1 MKILMKDLFYI
12 YENSGERVVAL
23 RGLDLSVELGE
34 CLVIRG
40 PNGSGKST
48 LVKLLTG
55 YQMPTAGEI
64 FIDGFSISEID
75 PIRLRR
81 DFVASIDQRGN
92 LIKELNVLE
101 NLTLAY
107 SLSGRS
113 NAASSESAARTLAD
127 HQISHLSTQSPED
140 LSAGERQYLSL
151 LAAVA
156 TDPKVLV
163 ADEPSEELDDE
174 AAATVYGLLQS
185 LCSKTVVILVT
196 HDVRADAYAS
206 RTVRIRE
213 GRISEQWSPGQ
224 PEESVVDEFG
234 WKRVHEIPPSAP
246 VKLSASASGLILEV
260 ENLQL
265 AYGAKEI
272 FSNISFT
279 GSAGELIVLDST
291 GGANSGKSSLLRILA
306 GIQDATSGEVT
317 IQGEEV
323 GKLDRA
329 SRAQLRGRSISYL
342 PQRAS
347 VLERITLG
355 EYLSPLKVDLGRLTT
370 VRMNSPLGNFSG
382 GERARIELLK
392 MIAEAKPILLL
403 DEPTSQLDE
412 KRTLEVIDTLYAFL
426 AAGGLAIVS
435 TRNEHLLGA
444 ADQRV
449 IFGKFE

>member
-1 MKILMKDLFYI
+1 LK
-12 YENSGERVVAL
+12 
-23 RGLDLSVELGE
+23 
-34 CLVIRG
+34 
-40 PNGSGKST
+40 
-48 LVKLLTG
+48 
-55 YQMPTAGEI
+55 
-64 FIDGFSISEID
+64 
-75 PIRLRR
+75 
-81 DFVASIDQRGN
+81 
-92 LIKELNVLE
+92 
-101 NLTLAY
+101 
-107 SLSGRS
+107 
-113 NAASSESAARTLAD
+113 
-127 HQISHLSTQSPED
+127 
-140 LSAGERQYLSL
+140 
-151 LAAVA
+151 
-156 TDPKVLV
+156 
-163 ADEPSEELDDE
+163 
-174 AAATVYGLLQS
+174 
-185 LCSKTVVILVT
+185 
-196 HDVRADAYAS
+196 
-206 RTVRIRE
+206 
-213 GRISEQWSPGQ
+213 
-224 PEESVVDEFG
+224 
-234 WKRVHEIPPSAP
+234 
-246 VKLSASASGLILEV
+246 
-260 ENLQL
+260 L

-317 IQGEEV
+317 IQGEEM

-412 KRTLEVIDTLYAFL
+412 KRTLEVIDTLYTFL

>member
-1 MKILMKDLFYI
+1 MK
-12 YENSGERVVAL
+12 
-23 RGLDLSVELGE
+23 
-34 CLVIRG
+34 
-40 PNGSGKST
+40 
-48 LVKLLTG
+48 
-55 YQMPTAGEI
+55 
-64 FIDGFSISEID
+64 
-75 PIRLRR
+75 
-81 DFVASIDQRGN
+81 
-92 LIKELNVLE
+92 
-101 NLTLAY
+101 
-107 SLSGRS
+107 
-113 NAASSESAARTLAD
+113 
-127 HQISHLSTQSPED
+127 
-140 LSAGERQYLSL
+140 
-151 LAAVA
+151 
-156 TDPKVLV
+156 
-163 ADEPSEELDDE
+163 
-174 AAATVYGLLQS
+174 
-185 LCSKTVVILVT
+185 
-196 HDVRADAYAS
+196 
-206 RTVRIRE
+206 
-213 GRISEQWSPGQ
+213 
-224 PEESVVDEFG
+224 
-234 WKRVHEIPPSAP
+234 
-246 VKLSASASGLILEV
+246 
-260 ENLQL
+260 L

-317 IQGEEV
+317 IQGEEM

-412 KRTLEVIDTLYAFL
+412 KRTLEVIDTLYTFL